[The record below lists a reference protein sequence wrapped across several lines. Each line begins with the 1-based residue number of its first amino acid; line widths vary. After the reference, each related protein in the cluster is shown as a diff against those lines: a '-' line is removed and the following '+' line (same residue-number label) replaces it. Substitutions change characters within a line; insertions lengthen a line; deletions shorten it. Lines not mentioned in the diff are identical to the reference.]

1 MLGLSNFPDNAVFNE
16 HTRAVVEG
24 FQHARGLPLTGVV
37 DQITWERLGE
47 ATWKLGSRLLFLSSP
62 FFRGDD
68 VAEVQIRLAQ
78 LGFNPGRIDGIFGPL
93 LDQALREFQENS
105 GIEVSGTVTRGTV
118 LELGR
123 LGGHHE
129 RQLVTEAWSLE
140 ETGLGD
146 SEIVVWGEGPLVD
159 DLVAAL
165 RRRFVVHVPLGASA
179 TGIAMFANTQRVAL
193 VLSLAT
199 LESVNGVHLHYW
211 AGYRSHSRRGE
222 HLASTI
228 AAILAASPR
237 APRVEVTGMALPIL
251 RETQMTTLHVEF
263 GDAPDQ
269 ERHQV
274 VTAIVASVG
283 QVIHRPPEK

>member
-1 MLGLSNFPDNAVFNE
+1 M
-16 HTRAVVEG
+16 
-24 FQHARGLPLTGVV
+24 
-37 DQITWERLGE
+37 
-47 ATWKLGSRLLFLSSP
+47 SSP
-62 FFRGDD
+62 HLRGDD
-68 VAEVQIRLAQ
+68 VAEVQVRLAQ
-78 LGFNPGRIDGIFGPL
+78 LGFNPGRIDGIFGPR

-105 GIEVSGTVTRGTV
+105 GIEVSGTVTRATMH
-118 LELGR
+118 ELDR

-129 RQLVTEAWSLE
+129 RRLVTEAWGFE
-140 ETGLGD
+140 ESGLD
-146 SEIVVWGEGPLVD
+146 ASEIVVWGEGLLVD

-165 RRRFVVHVPLGASA
+165 RRRFVVHVPLGTSA
-179 TGIAMFANTQRVAL
+179 TGVAVFANTQRVAL

-211 AGYRSHSRRGE
+211 AGYHNHSRRGE
-222 HLASTI
+222 QLASTI
-228 AAILAASPR
+228 AAVLASSPR

-263 GDAPDQ
+263 GGAPDQ

-283 QVIHRPPEK
+283 QVIHRPLEK